1 MQERDESVSIKYIG
15 NTPKLR
21 VIDFLIGN
29 MPFDYSKKEIIEGS
43 GMSKTTFFKIW
54 KDFVKYKILI
64 PTRKY
69 GKTQLFTINR
79 ENTLVKQLLSLELA
93 LANEYAEKVAK
104 SEPIK
109 MSYRRQK
116 LAVRIK

>member
-1 MQERDESVSIKYIG
+1 MTDESVLIQYVG

-21 VIDFLIGN
+21 VMDFLIDN

-43 GMSKTTFFKIW
+43 GISKTTFFKIW
-54 KDFVKYKILI
+54 KDFVKFGILK

-69 GKTQLFTINR
+69 GKAQLYTIDK
-79 ENTLVKQLLSLELA
+79 EHIFIKKLLALEFA

-104 SEPIK
+104 SK
-109 MSYRRQK
+109 
-116 LAVRIK
+116 AVLVRH